1 MAYTTIDKPTDYFD
15 TKLHTGTGASK
26 TLAYDFEVD
35 FYWTKMR
42 SDAYPNVAL
51 DSSRG
56 NNALFRVNQ
65 TTAEVAAVNTVSFG
79 NASGVTLG
87 SDSSDYGVNKSSETF
102 VGWAWKANGGTT
114 SSNIDG
120 SITSTVQADTTA
132 GFSIVTYTGNGTV
145 ADSNTNVGHGLSQ
158 ALDLLIIK
166 DRDAAVNWNVW
177 HKDFSG
183 SEVAYLNVTNPKNT
197 DGNVWANSP
206 PTSSIFYVG
215 NSEVNANTRN
225 YVAYCFAEKQGY
237 SKFGTYTGNGS
248 ADGPFIY
255 TGFKPA
261 WVMTKRTDSSTNGDW
276 CIYDNKRSA
285 SGGGNEN
292 NKNLRANSSIAEAS
306 NTGIDILSN
315 GVKIRSTSTRHNA
328 NGGTYI
334 YMAFAEHPFVSSE
347 GVPTTAR

>member
-42 SDAYPNVAL
+42 SDTYPNVAL

-65 TTAEVAAVNTVSFG
+65 TNAEVAAANTVSFG

-114 SSNIDG
+114 SSNTDG

-132 GFSIVTYTGNGTV
+132 GFSIVTYTGNFT
-145 ADSNTNVGHGLSQ
+145 DNSTVGHGLG
-158 ALDLLIIK
+158 AIPKVIIIKNRADAYNWVVYHGGLNFPTDDLL
-166 DRDAAVNWNVW
+166 
-177 HKDFSG
+177 
-183 SEVAYLNVTNPKNT
+183 YLNLTNAANQHDPTFNNTAPTSSVFTIGAYELSNDNT
-197 DGNVWANSP
+197 DGH
-206 PTSSIFYVG
+206 
-215 NSEVNANTRN
+215 
-225 YVAYCFAEKQGY
+225 VAYCFAEKQGY
-237 SKFGTYTGNGS
+237 SKFGSYKGNGS
-248 ADGPFIY
+248 TNGPFVY

-261 WVMTKRTDSSTNGDW
+261 WVMLKRSSGVADW
-276 CIYDNKRSA
+276 NIFDNKRP
-285 SGGGNEN
+285 GYNETN
-292 NKNLRANSSIAEAS
+292 ARLRANDNTAESTSDA
-306 NTGIDILSN
+306 GVDLLSN
-315 GVKIRSTSTRHNA
+315 GFKCRLGSEFNA
-328 NGGTYI
+328 DGTTNV
-334 YMAFAEHPFVSSE
+334 YMAFAEHPFVSSR
-347 GVPTTAR
+347 GVPVTAR